1 MPHTES
7 TGQPTLV
14 FVYNADSGA
23 LNTLLD
29 IGHKIVSPQ
38 TYSCKLCAITHS
50 TFSMRGEWR
59 RFVDELG
66 LPVEFLHRDEL
77 VERYGMRDVAL
88 PAVFLKAAG
97 KLQGWIGRDEI
108 DRCRSLADLQQLI
121 QTRLPA
127 VVQR

>member
-1 MPHTES
+1 MTR
-7 TGQPTLV
+7 PTLV

-38 TYSCKLCAITHS
+38 TYACNLCAITHS

-59 RFVDELG
+59 HFVDELG

-77 VERYGMRDVAL
+77 VNRYDMRNVTL
-88 PAVFLKAAG
+88 PAVFLKTGG
-97 KLQGWIGRDEI
+97 KLQAWIGRDEI
-108 DRCRSLADLQQLI
+108 DRCRTLTDLQQLI
-121 QTRLPA
+121 QARLQTVA
-127 VVQR
+127 DR